1 MKVEELLKKA
11 EKKVAKLRAKTKKD
25 NKRKKA
31 AA

>member
-11 EKKVAKLRAKTKKD
+11 EKKIAKMRAKNKKD
-25 NKRKKA
+25 TKRKKA